1 MEEREKWLDGARSAD
16 RRVAEAILRKAKQA
30 GLSAPAIRAFLQG
43 VLRGL
48 SGDLGWIREAEI
60 EPIQSLTRAKDLPSR
75 ENSAALL
82 PRLAVIK
89 LNGGLGTSM
98 GLDAPKSLLK
108 AKDGQTFLDII
119 AQQILGFRER
129 FQSPWPAFYLMNSFR
144 TQEDTLA
151 FLKKYPGLPD
161 SEGRLDFLQGKVP
174 KLLADTWMPAKWP
187 ADEALEWCP
196 PGHGDL
202 YPSLNDSG
210 LLDRWLDCG
219 LCYLFVSNVDNLGAS
234 VDLSLLECFASSGAD
249 FMMETTRRTLA
260 DCKGGHLARR
270 KADGRLILRE
280 LAQCAPEERDQ
291 FQDVVRHGYFNTN
304 NLWLRLDRLKEA
316 LEKNAGSLPLPMMQ
330 NRKTLDPQ
338 NPASPLVVQMES
350 AMGAAV
356 ECFDR
361 AIAVEVPRSRFAP
374 VKTTSDLLSLWSDAY
389 VLTEDCRLKLADGRS
404 GRPPVVSLDA
414 KRFKILAEFESR
426 FPDGAPSLV
435 QCDRLEVSGNLAFEK
450 GVVCRGSVSFSH
462 SGSERVT
469 IPSGEYQNGSWTF

>member
-1 MEEREKWLDGARSAD
+1 MEEWEKCLDGERSANQ
-16 RRVAEAILRKAKQA
+16 RVVEAILRKVRLA
-30 GLSAPAIRAFLQG
+30 GLSAPAIRAFLRG

-48 SGDLGWIREAEI
+48 SGDSGWIRESEI
-60 EPIQSLTRAKDLPSR
+60 EPVQSLARAEGLPSR
-75 ENSAALL
+75 NDLTALL
-82 PRLAVIK
+82 PQLAVIK

-108 AKDGQTFLDII
+108 VKGGQTFLDVI

-129 FQSPWPAFYLMNSFR
+129 FQSPFPAFYLMNSFR

-174 KLLADTWMPAKWP
+174 KLKADTWMPAKWSGE
-187 ADEALEWCP
+187 EALEWCP
-196 PGHGDL
+196 PGHGDIYL
-202 YPSLNDSG
+202 SLGESG
-210 LLDRWLDCG
+210 LLDRLLDCG
-219 LCYLFVSNVDNLGAS
+219 LCYLFVSNADNLGAS
-234 VDLSLLECFASSGAD
+234 VDLSLLEYFAGSDAD
-249 FMMETTRRTLA
+249 FMMETARRTAA

-280 LAQCAPEERDQ
+280 LAQCAPEERNQ
-291 FQDVVRHGYFNTN
+291 FQNVVRYGYFNTN

-316 LEKNAGSLPLPMMQ
+316 LEKKEGSLPLPMIQ

-350 AMGAAV
+350 AMGAAI

-389 VLTEDCRLKLADGRS
+389 VLTEDCRLRLAGSRN

-414 KRFKILAEFESR
+414 KHFKILAEFESR
-426 FPDGAPSLV
+426 FPDGAPSLA
-435 QCDRLEVSGNLAFEK
+435 QCDRLEVSGNVAFEK
-450 GVVCRGSVSFSH
+450 GVICRGSMSFSN
-462 SGSERVT
+462 SGSERVI
-469 IPSGEYQNGSWTF
+469 IPAGEYQDGSWAF